1 MDDVDLSC
9 PLTTMF
15 SACRRPPLCGPPPPP
30 LQPPSP
36 LVASCPPRSPSD
48 LLLALRLCLNII
60 YHYSCSCADASD
72 LRHLIVAT
80 TRRKINLHHFFNF
93 GFSVGELQDPGRTLR
108 PHLALSI
115 KLRHLRRC

>member
-9 PLTTMF
+9 PLTIMF
-15 SACRRPPLCGPPPPP
+15 SVRRRPPLCGPSPPP

-36 LVASCPPRSPSD
+36 LVASCLPRLPSD
-48 LLLALRLCLNII
+48 LLLALRFCLNLI
-60 YHYSCSCADASD
+60 YHYSCSCANASE
-72 LRHLIVAT
+72 LRYPTIAT
-80 TRRKINLHHFFNF
+80 TDHKINLHQIFNF